1 MVGLKI
7 FFYSAYNNDDIKART
22 SSQIKIGCHCCALL
36 LLIII
41 SLFYEGFIINY
52 TVTLNN
58 IQFIYIMAFHSLTYT
73 MYTIYKLSPII
84 HTYIHIHTH
93 TQDNCIPK
101 ILDIYNTI
109 RFE

>member
-58 IQFIYIMAFHSLTYT
+58 IQFIYIMAFHSLTYN
-73 MYTIYKLSPII
+73 MYTIYKLS
-84 HTYIHIHTH
+84 HIHTH
-93 TQDNCIPK
+93 THPHPHSHTRQLHTQNNGH
-101 ILDIYNTI
+101 L
-109 RFE
+109 